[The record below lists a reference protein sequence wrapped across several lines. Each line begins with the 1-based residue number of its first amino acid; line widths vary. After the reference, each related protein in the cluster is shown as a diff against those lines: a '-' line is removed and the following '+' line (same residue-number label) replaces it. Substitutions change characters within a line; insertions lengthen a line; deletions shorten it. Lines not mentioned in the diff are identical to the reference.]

1 VDIGDAPA
9 SIKHGVPGMDARREV
24 QMAQEEAGR
33 PDRFVWESFFDE
45 AFFEGLPQKNVAPAF
60 GGQTVFFRG

>member
-1 VDIGDAPA
+1 
-9 SIKHGVPGMDARREV
+9 MDARREV